1 MIKSFVGK
9 KSIRCLWKNFLI
21 SGYYSVRNRIY
32 FTKKNFPKS
41 FLKYCIIQL
50 PYRVLR
56 IIFGIL
62 IYDDH
67 KLNRIKL
74 ILKAIWDGLI
84 GKMGKTID
92 PLEWRKD
99 LNKR

>member
-1 MIKSFVGK
+1 M
-9 KSIRCLWKNFLI
+9 
-21 SGYYSVRNRIY
+21 
-32 FTKKNFPKS
+32 
-41 FLKYCIIQL
+41 
-50 PYRVLR
+50 LR

-84 GKMGKTID
+84 EKMGKTIG